1 MDKNEFED
9 LLQLIVTSTVSLIMK
24 KNKWDEDYAL
34 TRFVLSKVYTE
45 LEKEETKVCH
55 LSSNMLAILFEE
67 EREGRLLWPD
77 IL

>member
-34 TRFVLSKVYTE
+34 TRFVQSKVYTE
-45 LEKEETKVCH
+45 LEKEETKVWH